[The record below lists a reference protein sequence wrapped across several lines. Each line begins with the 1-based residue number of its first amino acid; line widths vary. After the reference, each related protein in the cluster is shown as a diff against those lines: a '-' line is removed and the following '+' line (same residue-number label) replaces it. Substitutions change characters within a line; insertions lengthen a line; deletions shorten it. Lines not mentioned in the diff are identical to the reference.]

1 MKRLLCVIIP
11 LCLMTSCGIRNKIAK
26 YTGIGN
32 DSLGISEQS
41 TKVEKPISNTNV
53 KITEVVEQE
62 DKLVTIKV
70 ENVEPDSAEQII
82 AELSEPVVKSETKE
96 LEIKPDTNYNF
107 ILYLI
112 GGLLVVYLV
121 LRFFIKR
128 SNK

>member
-1 MKRLLCVIIP
+1 MS
-11 LCLMTSCGIRNKIAK
+11 SCGIKNKIAK

-41 TKVEKPISNTNV
+41 TKIEKPVSNTNV
-53 KITEVVEQE
+53 KITEVTEQE
-62 DKLVTIKV
+62 DKLVTLKV
-70 ENVEPDSAEQII
+70 ENVEPDNAEQII